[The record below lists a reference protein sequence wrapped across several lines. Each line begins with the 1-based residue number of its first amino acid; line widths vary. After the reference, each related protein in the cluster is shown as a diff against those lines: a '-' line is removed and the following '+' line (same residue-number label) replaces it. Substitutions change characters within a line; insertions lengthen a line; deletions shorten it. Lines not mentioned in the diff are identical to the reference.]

1 MGLLPM
7 KETIM
12 KFKCWLWLVLSGGK
26 PPLTPIFFLF
36 FLCDAFCPCV
46 SPKKGIQKVLEGPQI
61 SRDLRPWYLCAPR
74 ALQGLEISIYVRG
87 FHIFL
92 HSGMC
97 KIMLKYIWVALG
109 QVMDTQVMDTQ
120 VQSVIFFFLG
130 IFCQTSTWKIWFE
143 TYTKDFFMKLIAK
156 TYSW

>member
-12 KFKCWLWLVLSGGK
+12 EFKCWLWLVLSGGN
-26 PPLTPIFFLF
+26 PPLTPDLF
-36 FLCDAFCPCV
+36 FQFNLWDEICPCV
-46 SPKKGIQKVLEGPQI
+46 SPKKGIQKVLEGPKI
-61 SRDLRPWYLCAPR
+61 SRYLRHWYLR
-74 ALQGLEISIYVRG
+74 AIRVLQVLEISIYVRG

-109 QVMDTQVMDTQ
+109 QVMDTQVR
-120 VQSVIFFFLG
+120 SVIFFFLG
-130 IFCQTSTWKIWFE
+130 IFA
-143 TYTKDFFMKLIAK
+143 KLQPEKSDLKPTQRIF
-156 TYSW
+156 SWN